1 MFAVMSRGGAR
12 IIRTERTPRTE
23 PTEAPI
29 PASEAVKLIRSGR
42 AWDGMRVDG
51 AIDLSGDQRLMHLP
65 DGLQCQSL
73 NVSNCAN
80 LEEIPHGLVCNALI
94 AHNLKITEISAPITV
109 RSSLD
114 LTGCRNLKRLPEGL
128 SVPMLTIA
136 DCSSLT
142 ALPESIRVGRWLEV
156 AGSGLTSLPHGSR
169 IHLLWRGV
177 AVDES
182 FIRDPESLTGQDV
195 LSTQN
200 VEVRRVLLERIGYE
214 KFIADVGGLVIDRD
228 KDAGGE
234 RRLIRVPLEDD
245 EDIVVVSVI
254 CPSTGHNYVLR
265 VPPFTRSCRQ
275 AAAWLAGFDNP
286 NAYQP
291 IAEA

>member
-1 MFAVMSRGGAR
+1 MFAIMSRGGAR

-29 PASEAVKLIRSGR
+29 PAIEAVKLIRSGR

-51 AIDLSGDQRLMHLP
+51 AIDLSNDQRLMHLP

-80 LEEIPHGLVCNALI
+80 LEEIPHGLSCNVLI
-94 AHNLKITEISAPITV
+94 AHNLNIAEISAPITV

-142 ALPESIRVGRWLEV
+142 ALPESIRVARWLEV
-156 AGSGLTSLPHGSR
+156 AGSGLRNLPRTSR
-169 IHLLWRGV
+169 IRLLWRGV
-177 AVDES
+177 SVDES
-182 FIRDPESLTGQDV
+182 FIRDPETLTGQDV

-200 VEVRRVLLERIGYE
+200 VEVRRILLERIGYE

-228 KDAGGE
+228 QDAGGE

-291 IAEA
+291 VAEA